1 MYGTHLIALCL
12 LVASGGLAYAQN
24 AVVEAA
30 PDELIKD
37 VVADTAEAEISVT
50 PSLAEIAASDPALSI
65 REGENGEV
73 DAMAMMSDVLFG
85 FSSDTLEPEALT
97 LLSSIAES
105 LEDAPAIRIK
115 GHTDAIGD
123 EESNRLLGQRR
134 ADNVRDWLVSNTNL
148 TPEMIISVGV
158 GEADPIAENLTED
171 GGDNPDGRA
180 QNRRVEF
187 ILLDALGRVDNNSR

>member
-1 MYGTHLIALCL
+1 MHATHLIVLSL
-12 LVASGGLAYAQN
+12 LIATGGLAYAQDEV
-24 AVVEAA
+24 AGVA

-37 VVADTAEAEISVT
+37 VIADTAEAEISAT
-50 PSLAEIAASDPALSI
+50 PSLAEIAASNPALSI
-65 REGENGEV
+65 HEGENGEADSMV
-73 DAMAMMSDVLFG
+73 MMSDVLFG
-85 FSSDTLEPEALT
+85 FSSDSLEPEALT

-105 LEDAPAIRIK
+105 LEDASAIRIK

-134 ADNVRDWLVSNTNL
+134 ADNVRDWLTSNTNL

-158 GEADPIAENLTED
+158 GEADPIAENLTEA

-187 ILLDALGRVDNNSR
+187 ILLDASGR